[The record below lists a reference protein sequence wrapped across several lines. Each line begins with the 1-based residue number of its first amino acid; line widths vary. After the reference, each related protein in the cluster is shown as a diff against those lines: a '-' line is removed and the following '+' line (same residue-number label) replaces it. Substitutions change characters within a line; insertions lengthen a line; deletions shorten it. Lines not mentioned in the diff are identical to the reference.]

1 MKTSRCEDLH
11 ASRSASESAVTA
23 DRDASERPDTPKYR
37 KIVLKISGEGF
48 SSPGGFGIDIDK
60 VKYIAGEIVS
70 VAQEDVQIVVVVGGG
85 NFIRGATMSG
95 EGVPRTTADYMGMLA
110 TVLNAL
116 PLQEVLEDM
125 GVPTRVQTAINMR
138 EVAEPYIRRRCIR
151 HLEKGRVVILAAGT
165 GNPSFTTDTA
175 AALRATE
182 IGAEVILK
190 ATKVDGVYSDDP
202 MTNPDA
208 KRFDTVTYL
217 DVLNNKLRVM
227 DSTAISM
234 CMDNGLEIVV
244 FNLNDKGAI
253 RKAVYGETVGTL
265 VRE

>member
-1 MKTSRCEDLH
+1 MAPNLPGTSQYNT
-11 ASRSASESAVTA
+11 V
-23 DRDASERPDTPKYR
+23 
-37 KIVLKISGEGF
+37 VLKISGEGF

-60 VKYIAGEIVS
+60 VKS
-70 VAQEDVQIVVVVGGG
+70 VAEEIFSAAETGVRLVVVVGGG
-85 NFIRGATMSG
+85 NFIRGAEMSTKG
-95 EGVPRTTADYMGMLA
+95 IPRSAGDYMGMLA

-116 PLQEVLEDM
+116 PLQEILENM
-125 GVPTRVQTAINMR
+125 GVPTRVQTAIDMK

-151 HLEKGRVVILAAGT
+151 HLEKGRIVILAAGT

-182 IGAEVILK
+182 VGAEVILK
-190 ATKVDGVYSDDP
+190 ATKVDGIYSDDP
-202 MTNPDA
+202 MKNPDA
-208 KRFDTVTYL
+208 VRYDELTYL
-217 DVLNNKLRVM
+217 DVLNKKLKVM

-234 CMDNGLEIVV
+234 CMDYGLKIVV

-253 RKAVYGETVGTL
+253 KKAICGETVGTL